1 MNFTK
6 TIQRLIDFIPEINA
20 LPGDLVSSSL
30 LRARGIIGDDLS
42 VEAWAIRRGIP
53 IVHRQPYGKG
63 QRVFFR
69 KADLL
74 RLAMGQPLAVVA
86 QAAAAPIEPLVS
98 SFIAKEF
105 TKFQRDFA
113 ATIDALYHEMQEG
126 AGQQR
131 EANRILFKKLVDIE
145 AKVTALVKEWA

>member
-1 MNFTK
+1 MNPTK

-42 VEAWAIRRGIP
+42 VEVWAIKRGLP
-53 IVHRQPYGKG
+53 IVLRQPYGKG

-74 RLAMGQPLAVVA
+74 RLATGQPVGVAVRPD
-86 QAAAAPIEPLVS
+86 APRGSLLS
-98 SFIAKEF
+98 SFIAKELE
-105 TKFQRDFA
+105 KFQRDFA
-113 ATIDALYHEMQEG
+113 ATIDALYNEMQEG
-126 AGQQR
+126 ARQQR

-145 AKVTALVKEWA
+145 EKVTALVKEWG